1 MSLDRQIAAEA
12 SGRKA
17 IWEVGL
23 GLFRELI
30 ADTPDVSKR
39 LRRGLLA
46 AIESDRHAQVV
57 DRSLVKSL
65 ARMLISLGMYQEQF
79 EPLFLQETET
89 FYVVESMNLTQEMEL
104 SAYLLHVENRLQF
117 EESTIGLYLAR
128 ATVPVLLKLV
138 QDVLIQRQL
147 TSFII
152 SSGFDALLDADT
164 LDDKEKVHLKRVF
177 RLASLVDA
185 QKPLRMAWNQY
196 IKRRGSELVNDR
208 TKDKTMIEEL
218 LQFRSRMDDILVR
231 CFANDGNFLYSL
243 KDGFEGAVNSRMNAP
258 AELLAKFLDRQLQS
272 GSRASSSDSDFEQQF
287 ERAISIFRALNA
299 KDVFEAFYRKDLA
312 KRLLLNKC
320 ASIDAE
326 RMVMNK
332 LKDECGA
339 QFISKMEGMFKDIDL
354 SKDLTQKFCESLEQT
369 PDPLI
374 RPKTDIGVHV
384 LTTGYWPTFNPVEL
398 RLPSELAAVHQAFN
412 AFYLR
417 QFHARN
423 LVWLN
428 AHGHATLRAFFPKGR
443 REISVSTFQAT
454 VLLLFNDAQQVSYAD
469 IATATGIKDADE
481 LKRTVLSLFA
491 GQFRVLTKIGDANSA
506 PSTPNEE
513 APQLTAA
520 AAEKREIAPTDIF
533 QFNEDFTSKKV
544 RIKINQIQLK
554 ETRIEQQKTQES
566 VFQDRIG
573 QVDAALVRIMK
584 TRKQLNHAQLTE
596 EVINALRFPFQAA
609 DLKKRIET
617 LIDREFIAR
626 DKGDPTLYN
635 YIP

>member
-23 GLFRELI
+23 SLFRELI
-30 ADTPDVSKR
+30 ADTPEVSKR

-46 AIESDRHAQVV
+46 SIESDRNANVV

-79 EPLFLQETET
+79 EGIFLQETENY
-89 FYVVESMNLTQEMEL
+89 YVAESARLTQEMEL
-104 SAYLLHVENRLQF
+104 AAYLQHVENRLEF

-128 ATVPVLLKLV
+128 STVPVLLKKV

-147 TSFII
+147 STFII
-152 SSGFDALLDADT
+152 SSGLDALMDGDK
-164 LDDKEKVHLKRVF
+164 LDDLKRAF
-177 RLASLVDA
+177 RLVTLVDA
-185 QKPLRMAWNQY
+185 QKPLRMAFNQF

-208 TKDKTMIEEL
+208 AKDKTMIDEL
-218 LQFRSRMDDILVR
+218 LTFRARMDKILVE
-231 CFANDGNFLYSL
+231 CFANDGNYLFSL
-243 KDGFEGAVNSRMNAP
+243 KDGFEGAVNSRLNAP
-258 AELLAKFLDRQLQS
+258 AELLAKFLDRHLQS
-272 GSRASSSDSDFEQQF
+272 GSRTSASDVEFEELF
-287 ERAISIFRALNA
+287 DRVISIFRALNS

-326 RMVMNK
+326 RMVMSK

-354 SKDLTQKFCESLEQT
+354 SKDLSAKFTEHLAET

-374 RPKTDIGVHV
+374 RPKTDIGIHV
-384 LTTGYWPTFNPVEL
+384 LTTGYWPTFTPVEL
-398 RLPSELAAVHQAFN
+398 KLPSELAAVHQAFN
-412 AFYLR
+412 NFYLK

-428 AHGHATLRAFFPKGR
+428 AHGHVTLRAFFPKGR

-454 VLLLFNDAQQVSYAD
+454 ILLLFNDAQQLSYAD
-469 IATATGIKDADE
+469 IGAASGIKDADE
-481 LKRTVLSLFA
+481 LKRTLLSLFA
-491 GQFRVLTKIGDANSA
+491 GQFRVLNKVGEASSQPT
-506 PSTPNEE
+506 TPTNDEGTT
-513 APQLTAA
+513 PHLTAA

-533 QFNEDFTSKKV
+533 QFNEEFTSKKV

-554 ETRIEQQKTQES
+554 ETRVEQQKTQES

-584 TRKQLNHAQLTE
+584 TRKQLHHNDLTA
-596 EVINALRFPFQAA
+596 EVISALRFPFQAS

-626 DKGDPTLYN
+626 DKSDATLYN